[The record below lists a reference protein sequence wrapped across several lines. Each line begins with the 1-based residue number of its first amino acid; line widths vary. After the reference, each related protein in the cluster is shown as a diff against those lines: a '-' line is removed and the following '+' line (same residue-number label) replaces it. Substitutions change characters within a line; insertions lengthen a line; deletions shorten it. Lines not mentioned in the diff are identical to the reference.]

1 LGTAALHAG
10 ANLYIMATALEMLRT
25 FCWLALTE
33 KHFTAALLTL
43 CPHSVESIALPLLI
57 CGLKA
62 GVVR

>member
-1 LGTAALHAG
+1 
-10 ANLYIMATALEMLRT
+10 MATALEMLRT